1 MTESLILHHRYT
13 SPYSEKVRL
22 LLGHVD
28 LAWQSVHAPFTPP
41 RPAIDPLLGGYRRI
55 PVAHIGADVFCDSR
69 AICDEIARMVGKPE
83 LSPFGQPEDIRSFLE
98 DVESRVFA
106 AALGST
112 PALGALRAMARKV
125 PCWKWPAY
133 LADKR
138 RILAAAS
145 LSPPP
150 RREANLEWQAHL
162 RDLDERLAG
171 TKFLFGR
178 GEPSIADFTAVHMI
192 WFRRDMEG
200 PAVFNGLDRLADW
213 YGSMTAMGHGR
224 MQRITTAE
232 SLRTVAASTPRA
244 VPEAMAIGASPG
256 RTVEVAPTDTMPT
269 ATRGEL
275 VGEDEHRWIVAKRS
289 DAGGRIHAHFP
300 KARFR
305 MGRARLEAEQTG

>member
-22 LLGHVD
+22 LLGHAG

-69 AICDEIARMVGKPE
+69 VICGEIARMAGKPE

-106 AALGST
+106 SVLGSM
-112 PALGALRAMARKV
+112 PVLGALTAMARKV

-138 RILAAAS
+138 KILDTAS
-145 LSPPP
+145 LSLPP
-150 RREANLEWQAHL
+150 RREARSQWEGYLQN
-162 RDLDERLAG
+162 LDERLAG
-171 TKFLFGR
+171 TQFLFGR
-178 GEPSIADFTAVHMI
+178 TEPSIADFTAVHLI

-200 PAVFNGLDRLADW
+200 SAMFSGLDRLADW
-213 YGSMTAMGHGR
+213 YGRMMAMGHGR
-224 MQRITTAE
+224 MKRITTTE
-232 SLRTVAASTPRA
+232 SLETVAASTARA
-244 VPEAMAIGASPG
+244 VPEAMSVGAGSG
-256 RTVEVAPTDTMPT
+256 MTVEVAPTDSMPT

-275 VGEDEHRWIVAKRS
+275 VGEDEHRWIVARQS
-289 DAGGRIHAHFP
+289 DAGRRVHAHFP
-300 KARFR
+300 KVRFR
-305 MGRARLEAEQTG
+305 MERAHPETE